1 MTNKTLEEYS
11 EEEASRRLIP
21 VIYLGI
27 LMIVGIIGNAL
38 VLISYPMKF
47 SVRTHRTFITGLA
60 IPDILVCL
68 VIVPF
73 EIVEMRYQY
82 RFYNAIVC
90 KLFRTCSHWFSMASI
105 FVLTQ
110 LSYDTYQRICKPL
123 KEQISIK
130 KAKIYIGG
138 GYIISLCLSSL
149 SFFGSGIRIV
159 SLDNFTVGHDCS
171 LADEYVDTL
180 LPVIGE
186 GVITLMVFTC
196 IFFLVLLYSLIGRK
210 IFIQSKF
217 RRQFHAKT
225 SSESRGNKASNKIFT
240 ISKTRNTE
248 ETKRKSPESPLNRI
262 TKIAFMITVVFILSF
277 IPHAIISLLTAL
289 KGSFL
294 VEPGSVASLI
304 MPILARSVMI
314 NNVVNPI
321 IYGFMDKRFR
331 QSCNMIWMNLV
342 CCRSR

>member
-1 MTNKTLEEYS
+1 MTNNTLEEYS

-27 LMIVGIIGNAL
+27 LMTVGIIGNAL
-38 VLISYPMKF
+38 VLFIYPMKF
-47 SVRTHRTFITGLA
+47 SVSTHRTFITGLA

-68 VIVPF
+68 VIIPF

-82 RFYNAIVC
+82 RFYNAILC
-90 KLFRTCSHWFSMASI
+90 KLFRTCSHWFGMASI

-110 LSYDTYQRICKPL
+110 LSYDTYQRICKPF

-138 GYIISLCLSSL
+138 GYIITFFLSSL

-186 GVITLMVFTC
+186 GILTLLIFTC
-196 IFFLVLLYSLIGRK
+196 IFFLVLIYSLIGRK
-210 IFIQSKF
+210 IYIQSRF
-217 RRQFHAKT
+217 RRQFRADP
-225 SSESRGNKASNKIFT
+225 SPESRESNATNKIFT
-240 ISKTRNTE
+240 IS
-248 ETKRKSPESPLNRI
+248 ETKHSEKTNKKSLESPLNRV
-262 TKIAFMITVVFILSF
+262 TKIAFVITVVFILSF

-321 IYGFMDKRFR
+321 VYGFMDKRFR
-331 QSCNMIWMNLV
+331 QSCNMIWI